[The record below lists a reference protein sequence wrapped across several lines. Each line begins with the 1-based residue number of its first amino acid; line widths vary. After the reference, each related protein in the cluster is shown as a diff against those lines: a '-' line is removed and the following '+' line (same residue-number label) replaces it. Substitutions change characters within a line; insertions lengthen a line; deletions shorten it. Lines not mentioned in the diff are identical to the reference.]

1 MNPLQRC
8 QPWGGPVPSELLD
21 RHYDVGAGLYK
32 FWASPASAFD
42 AVCKG
47 WRSAAH
53 PAQLHYAWDLEGAE
67 SLDAAIRRTTTE
79 AVERLG
85 FHRHRAVKVLDAG
98 CGIGGAACQI
108 AAERPEWQLHG
119 ITLVRRQARIARER
133 ASRAGLKNA
142 VFEHGSYLAAPW
154 RDGEFHGIYAIES
167 LCYTPARQRSQLM
180 AELYRL
186 LCPGGR
192 LVVADGYSA
201 KAPQQGQRDW
211 IQDVLEGWTMPM
223 PVSVRQAVADAMRA
237 GFVVES
243 VEDATHHVMASA
255 ARIARIGRLLLR
267 PLAQLAVVPGLR
279 TLLEPLGFASVE
291 GARQFARACQAQ
303 ERVLVEGFGTY
314 QIFVL
319 RKPD

>member
-1 MNPLQRC
+1 MNPLQRYR
-8 QPWGGPVPSELLD
+8 QWDGAVPSELLD

-47 WRSAAH
+47 WRSSAH

-85 FHRHRAVKVLDAG
+85 LHRQRAVKVLDAG
-98 CGIGGAACQI
+98 CGIGGATCQI
-108 AAERPEWQLHG
+108 AAERPAWQMHG
-119 ITLVRRQARIARER
+119 ITLVRRQAQIARER
-133 ASRAGLKNA
+133 ASRAGVQNA
-142 VFEHGSYLAAPW
+142 AFEHGSHLAAPW

-167 LCYTPARQRSQLM
+167 LCYTPAGQRPQLM
-180 AELYRL
+180 AEMYRL
-186 LCPGGR
+186 LCPAGR

-211 IQDVLEGWTMPM
+211 IQDVLDGWTMPM
-223 PVSVRQAVADAMRA
+223 PVSVQQAVNDATRV
-237 GFVVES
+237 GFVVEN
-243 VEDATHHVMASA
+243 VEDATHHVLASA
-255 ARIARIGRLLLR
+255 KRIARIGRLLLR
-267 PLAQLAVVPGLR
+267 PLAQLAGVPGLR
-279 TLLEPLGFASVE
+279 RLLAPLGFASVE
-291 GARQFARACQAQ
+291 GARHFAKACEAQ
-303 ERVLVEGFGTY
+303 ERVLVEGLGTY